1 MHATANTYG
10 QVIFE
15 INLIRWQHSIRNTNS
30 GMMPSGGDYKSSY
43 IWDLSE
49 IFSSLLSTHEYSY
62 DALIIAIQF

>member
-15 INLIRWQHSIRNTNS
+15 IDPVRWQHSKIR
-30 GMMPSGGDYKSSY
+30 MIPSDGDYRSSY

-49 IFSSLLSTHEYSY
+49 IFSSLLSIHEYS
-62 DALIIAIQF
+62 

>member
-1 MHATANTYG
+1 MAT
-10 QVIFE
+10 FD
-15 INLIRWQHSIRNTNS
+15 SKNTNS
-30 GMMPSGGDYKSSY
+30 GMMPSDGDYKSSY

>member
-15 INLIRWQHSIRNTNS
+15 INLIRWQLPIRTLQIERL
-30 GMMPSGGDYKSSY
+30 PSDGAYKSSY

-49 IFSSLLSTHEYSY
+49 IFSSLLSMHEYSY
-62 DALIIAIQF
+62 NALIIAIQF